1 MKFFQDGLFEPA
13 CEAFLCEKV
22 VNDEADPAC
31 CQKDDD
37 GNDFSSQTNVHFKD
51 FQNSLDAEDD
61 TYDVDDF
68 CYHDKMI

>member
-31 CQKDDD
+31 CQKDND
-37 GNDFSSQTNVHFKD
+37 GNDFSG
-51 FQNSLDAEDD
+51 
-61 TYDVDDF
+61 
-68 CYHDKMI
+68 